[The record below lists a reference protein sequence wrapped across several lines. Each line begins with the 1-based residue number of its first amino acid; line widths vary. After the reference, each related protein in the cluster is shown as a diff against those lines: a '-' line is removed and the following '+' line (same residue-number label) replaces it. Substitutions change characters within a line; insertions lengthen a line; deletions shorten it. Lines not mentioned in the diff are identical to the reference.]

1 MNNDPSNKRLTDE
14 ENYKTVFTLADVDVC
29 LLVYSRILSNFLK
42 DISEDIDQSHPKY
55 NFIVEKGVETINN
68 VFKTILVHTKN
79 MELAEY
85 HTEKACV
92 YYIEFIIQLMGV
104 EINVREAIIFVY
116 KKTVFEIST
125 DIKKRSFVTAEQN
138 VYFGIL
144 NESLSFMNQLSKFRK
159 EHDCLDDYARKISF
173 QNELTDTRMSRLYF
187 LNSLVSGLSILKTS
201 DINFFNVI
209 DAVFKKM
216 KKSSNKNEFV
226 FSMEKL
232 TNAIDNDFSP
242 LKIANQLLLT

>member
-1 MNNDPSNKRLTDE
+1 
-14 ENYKTVFTLADVDVC
+14 
-29 LLVYSRILSNFLK
+29 
-42 DISEDIDQSHPKY
+42 
-55 NFIVEKGVETINN
+55 
-68 VFKTILVHTKN
+68 
-79 MELAEY
+79 
-85 HTEKACV
+85 
-92 YYIEFIIQLMGV
+92 MGV